1 MAAAASIARRRT
13 IQVASSSP
21 TMLSLPPP
29 PSSSPC
35 SCGFEPM
42 LRALR
47 IGGHRRMSQL
57 LQRNRKRLF
66 IVDTLALVRSLE
78 KKGVPLKEA
87 EAVTSVITQVVN
99 DSLQNVA
106 SRYVSKADMQRM
118 EIIQETND
126 AKLKSEVRSSQD
138 QPFSLL
144 QIEIE
149 NFHAEIEKLRS
160 ELKHEID
167 KVTAG
172 LHLDLNVDRGR
183 THDELTNQK
192 AETADLTNKLDREI
206 HALRAEVQ
214 AAKYDVIK
222 YCIGTLISVSA
233 VGLAAARILL

>member
-21 TMLSLPPP
+21 TILLLPPP
-29 PSSSPC
+29 PSPC

-42 LRALR
+42 LRASR

-106 SRYVSKADMQRM
+106 SRYVSKANMQRM

-149 NFHAEIEKLRS
+149 NLQAEIEKLRS

-172 LHLDLNVDRGR
+172 LHLDLNVERGR

-206 HALRAEVQ
+206 YALRAEVQ